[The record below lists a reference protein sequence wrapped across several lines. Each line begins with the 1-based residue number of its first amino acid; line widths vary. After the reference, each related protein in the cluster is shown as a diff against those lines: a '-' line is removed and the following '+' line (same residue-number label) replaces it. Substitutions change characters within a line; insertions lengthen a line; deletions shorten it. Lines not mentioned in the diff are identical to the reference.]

1 MTTFLLLLAINS
13 KLIWTIAIFCILLL
27 ISLLLSK
34 YSVEDD
40 PEQYEGTFKAKEED
54 KEKFIDKHLL
64 DEEVYGYR
72 SLKTGIIYMIPD
84 TIPEDEE
91 IEPITRKE
99 IASKGMRTLTNH
111 IDSVIKN
118 K

>member
-1 MTTFLLLLAINS
+1 
-13 KLIWTIAIFCILLL
+13 
-27 ISLLLSK
+27 
-34 YSVEDD
+34 
-40 PEQYEGTFKAKEED
+40 
-54 KEKFIDKHLL
+54 
-64 DEEVYGYR
+64 
-72 SLKTGIIYMIPD
+72 MIPD